1 MQVTNIQ
8 KLKIVCDGAENYSK
22 NTLNSHLFFEKDL
35 ILTRLTSAAK
45 SQFYF
50 SKDDNDCSFHTIHYI
65 LGGILLLM
73 VILKSSVVKSKD
85 DILRSLS
92 TGFISN
98 LWEWLLK
105 KEIC

>member
-1 MQVTNIQ
+1 MLVTNIQ

-22 NTLNSHLFFEKDL
+22 NTLNSQLFFEKDL
-35 ILTRLTSAAK
+35 ISTRLTSPAK
-45 SQFYF
+45 LKFYF
-50 SKDDNDCSFHTIHYI
+50 SKDDNDCSIHTILNI
-65 LGGILLLM
+65 LGGILLSM

-98 LWEWLLK
+98 L
-105 KEIC
+105 